1 MNMKELDLLKKDWK
15 KNNNSFE
22 QVSETEIYKMIHK
35 KSSSIVK
42 WLFIIS
48 IIEFLFWTVIYIY
61 QNDAKYHAQLQKY
74 GVEELMFW
82 INVFNYAVLIVFIY
96 LFYKNHKTISTTDT
110 IHQLMENIL
119 KTRRTVKYYIWYN
132 YAMLFI
138 SYAISIV
145 IVMKFSDEVLKTK
158 HITDL
163 LIKFALWSLAFWVFY
178 RIVYGILLKKLY
190 KNHKELEKI
199 EL

>member
-1 MNMKELDLLKKDWK
+1 MKELDLLKKDWK
-15 KNNNSFE
+15 KNANSFE
-22 QVSETEIYKMIHK
+22 QVTESDIYKMLHK

-48 IIEFLFWTVIYIY
+48 IIEFVFWTVIYVY
-61 QNDAKYHAQLQKY
+61 QNDAKYHIQLRKY

-119 KTRRTVKYYIWYN
+119 KTRKTVRYYIWYN
-132 YAMLFI
+132 YIMLFI
-138 SYAISIV
+138 SYVISGI
-145 IVMKFSDEVLKTK
+145 IIMKYSKESVRME
-158 HITDL
+158 HITTL
-163 LIKFALWSLAFWVFY
+163 LVKFALWSLAFWVFY
-178 RIVYGILLKKLY
+178 RIVYGILLKKLH
-190 KNHKELEKI
+190 KNHHELEKI
-199 EL
+199 DL